1 MRTGACLLVSLLAA
15 GAMVT
20 ACGGDT
26 TRVESETH
34 TTTIGQE
41 LLDLDRALDRG
52 LISERE
58 YERTKEDILRRYE
71 R

>member
-1 MRTGACLLVSLLAA
+1 MKPVKSTVLIALLPATLL
-15 GAMVT
+15 T
-20 ACGGDT
+20 ACGSDT

-41 LLDLDRALDRG
+41 LLDLDRAYARG
-52 LISERE
+52 LISKGE
-58 YERTKEDILRRYE
+58 YEDTKEDILHRYE